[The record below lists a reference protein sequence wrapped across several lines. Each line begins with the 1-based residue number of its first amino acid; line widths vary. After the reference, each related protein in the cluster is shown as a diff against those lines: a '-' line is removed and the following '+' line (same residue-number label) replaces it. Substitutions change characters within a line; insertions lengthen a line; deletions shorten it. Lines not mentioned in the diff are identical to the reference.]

1 MGNAISEIRNPYR
14 SEIMVARKKQT
25 QSSPAVAPLKPQGV
39 GKKRTPQS
47 AYDPAAGCELYEPE
61 KIVAQPYRSWI
72 ARSRGWAEGSF
83 DSRFRR
89 CPDADKIGHTTL
101 GVRAEV
107 HR

>member
-61 KIVAQPYRSWI
+61 KIVAQRMAKGGITQYQVKWV
-72 ARSRGWAEGSF
+72 GYEQ
-83 DSRFRR
+83 
-89 CPDADKIGHTTL
+89 
-101 GVRAEV
+101 
-107 HR
+107 